1 MNGKRVVFLTFLFTV
16 LIFSISAFAQ
26 TTSPVITV
34 DSVSGVAGAM
44 VDVEVTLENNVGIL
58 GAELTL
64 SYDEHLTLKE
74 FSSGNAF
81 SMLTFTP
88 PGSSDSPC
96 TFIWDGENLSED
108 DIKNG
113 AVLKLRFKISDD
125 ALPGDIYNICISCD
139 DGQMRDYDLNVITPH
154 FVDGAVSI
162 VDYMPGDLNGDTG
175 VDVADVIMLRRH
187 LAGGYMQTINTYAID
202 VNADGD
208 ITISDLI
215 LLRRYLA
222 GGYDVELLPGTNSQI
237 SSLTIWSDDVK
248 SYSLNKLE
256 YYLDPVN
263 SSKTVEI
270 NVDLEQI
277 NYNSNIYT
285 SDIEDVLSD
294 IISTD
299 EVELYFIDNND
310 DEVYD
315 ELTATKY
322 VSDIIKSVDADNN
335 IINLKSNG
343 KIEFDL
349 NKTVI
354 FENESGR
361 KLSISDFSENNVV
374 AIVSDNLSGDSYDEF
389 VKVILLSDSV
399 VTGVVDEIYWLNDS
413 EYVVINDKEYICE
426 LSWPLAVGDNGTF
439 YISKTG
445 KIIDVSIEVNY
456 AYILEAAESSSS
468 FSNDTWEVKLLT
480 AEDGVVTYGVTDD
493 VNVEFTYY
501 LREYFSDDAAYWE
514 DAWLY
519 QNSTMK
525 DSPDRLITYEINSK
539 NQIKNFAVADGV
551 SRWLDMAQYNKDS
564 QTIDGCVLEDDVIIF
579 NITSSDVDDT
589 FTTDINSLYDKAMYT
604 GFIYRNEDAK
614 NCIIVIS
621 ADDGTFNSEDGF
633 AIVTKVSMAKDAE
646 GNEVVKVNC
655 VRNEEENTIIFNDDS
670 YTTGDIIFDELSV
683 GDVFF
688 FKSDINGTVTNYEVI
703 AQTYEYVPD
712 TATELITRISL
723 INKIPDTFGDYTDF
737 VSGYIEN
744 DAKVVMSKGE
754 IITVNGT
761 AYLISDDTNK
771 YTFNNSGINTI
782 IETEDFL
789 AGDAYYFDEK
799 TGEATPVILRIVD
812 GLVKDIYTSNDRVC
826 IVKE

>member
-1 MNGKRVVFLTFLFTV
+1 MKCTRIVFLTFFITV
-16 LIFSISAFAQ
+16 VILSISAFAQ

-34 DSVSGVAGAM
+34 DSVSGVAGAT
-44 VDVEVTLENNVGIL
+44 VDVEVTVENNVGIL
-58 GAELTL
+58 GAALTL
-64 SYDEHLTLKE
+64 SYDENLTLKE

-113 AVLKLRFKISDD
+113 AVLKLRFEISDD

-139 DGQMRDYDLNVITPH
+139 DGQMRDYDLNIITPD

-162 VDYMPGDLNGDTG
+162 MDYMPGDLNGDTG

-222 GGYDVELLPGTNSQI
+222 GGYNVELLPGTNSQI
-237 SSLTIWSDDVK
+237 SSLTIWSDDVE

-263 SSKTVEI
+263 SSKTAEI
-270 NVDLEQI
+270 NIDLEQI

-285 SDIEDVLSD
+285 SDIEDILSD

-299 EVELYFIDNND
+299 EVELYFTDNDD

-322 VSDIIKSVDADNN
+322 VSDIIKSVDADSN

-343 KIEFDL
+343 KIEVDL

-354 FENESGR
+354 FENETGR
-361 KLSISDFSENNVV
+361 KLSISDFSKNDVV
-374 AIVSDNLSGDSYDEF
+374 AIVSDTLSGDSYDEF
-389 VKVILLSDSV
+389 IKVILLSDSV
-399 VTGVVDEIYWLNDS
+399 VTGVIDEMYWLNDS
-413 EYVVINDKEYICE
+413 EYVVINDKEYICD
-426 LSWPLAVGDNGTF
+426 LSFPLVVGDKGTF

-456 AYILEAAESSSS
+456 AYVLEAAASSYS
-468 FSNDTWEVKLLT
+468 FSTDTWEVKLLT
-480 AEDGVVTYGVTDD
+480 AENGVVTYDVTDG
-493 VNVEFTYY
+493 VNEEVSYY
-501 LREYFSDDAAYWE
+501 LNEYFADDEAFSGY
-514 DAWLY
+514 DWLFE
-519 QNSTMK
+519 NSTMK
-525 DSPDRLITYEINSK
+525 DSPDRLITYELNSK
-539 NQIKNFAVADGV
+539 NQIKNFAVAGG
-551 SRWLDMAQYNKDS
+551 SARQLDMAQYSKES
-564 QTIDGCVLEDDVIIF
+564 QIIDGCVLEDDVIIF
-579 NITSSDVDDT
+579 NITSGDADDA
-589 FTTDINSLYDKAMYT
+589 FTTDISSLYDKAMYT

-614 NCIIVIS
+614 NYVMVIS
-621 ADDGTFNSEDGF
+621 DDDGTFNSEDGF

-655 VRNEEENTIIFNDDS
+655 VRDEEENTIVFNEDS
-670 YTTGDIIFDELSV
+670 DTTGDIIFDELSV

-688 FKSDINGTVTNYEVI
+688 FRSDINGTVTNYEVI

-712 TATELITRISL
+712 DATELITRISL
-723 INKIPDTFGDYTDF
+723 INKIPDAFGDYTDF

-744 DAKVVMSKGE
+744 DTKVVMSKGE
-754 IITVNGT
+754 IITVNET

-771 YTFNNSGINTI
+771 YTFNNSGRNTI

-826 IVKE
+826 IN